1 MNSYESTATLGD
13 EAITIETGK
22 LAQQAGGAVTVR
34 CGDTVLLVTATMSRT
49 PREGINFFPLTVD
62 FEERLY
68 AAGRIPGSFFRR
80 EGRPTESATLT
91 MRLTDRPIRPLFPHD
106 MRNDVQIIIT
116 PLSQDEE
123 HQSDSLSIIGAT
135 SSLTISDIPFDGPL
149 GSRRGGQ
156 VDGELVSNS
165 PISQG
170 VRSVLDLLWA
180 RPAAP

>member
-13 EAITIETGK
+13 EAVTIETGK

-123 HQSDSLSIIGAT
+123 HQSDILSIIGA
-135 SSLTISDIPFDGPL
+135 SAALTISDTPFDGPL
-149 GSRRGGQ
+149 GAVRVGHI
-156 VDGELVSNS
+156 DGKLVIN
-165 PISQG
+165 PTISQMEH
-170 VRSVLDLLWA
+170 SVLDLRLA
-180 RPAAP
+180 GT